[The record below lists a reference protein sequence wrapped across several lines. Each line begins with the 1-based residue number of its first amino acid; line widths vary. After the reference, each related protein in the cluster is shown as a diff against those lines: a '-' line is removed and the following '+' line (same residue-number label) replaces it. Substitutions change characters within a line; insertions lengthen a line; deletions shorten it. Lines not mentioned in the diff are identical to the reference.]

1 MENISKEMKGTK
13 EVRDLIKIFIWLL
26 VFECFILF
34 LGMGV
39 FLFRDSKIFQ
49 LQFNFNSLFIILV
62 LLIWL
67 IYVTNKKI
75 GEMCNELLDYL
86 DMEELKS
93 MKDAPYK
100 SYSENGIELQ
110 DFRQEVWNNINRRGE
125 KAKLGLLQKVDSNVE
140 IVLDLI
146 KKLLQK

>member
-86 DMEELKS
+86 DME
-93 MKDAPYK
+93 
-100 SYSENGIELQ
+100 
-110 DFRQEVWNNINRRGE
+110 
-125 KAKLGLLQKVDSNVE
+125 
-140 IVLDLI
+140 
-146 KKLLQK
+146 